1 MKNKYTKNEKF
12 EKLLFSIRMLHF
24 HNYIN
29 DTQFEN
35 MIKKLERE
43 IDEED

>member
-1 MKNKYTKNEKF
+1 MNNELY

-35 MIKKLERE
+35 MIKKLNKQLEG
-43 IDEED
+43 DK